1 MKRIAEF
8 AISKKAF
15 DVVMIDLR
23 KFEAPTDFF
32 LLCSADSET
41 QVKAIA
47 DAIEDGTESI
57 GVSSWQSEGYTALSW
72 VLLDYVDV
80 VVHIFHKEAREY
92 YHLERLWKDAKVQS
106 LVDSREGLKI
116 NSVKQKR
123 PGTRKAKPFK
133 KILT

>member
-1 MKRIAEF
+1 
-8 AISKKAF
+8 
-15 DVVMIDLR
+15 MIDLR

-47 DAIEDGTESI
+47 DAIKDGTESI
-57 GVSSWQSEGYTALSW
+57 GVSAWQSEGYRALSW
-72 VLLDYVDV
+72 VLVDYVDV

-116 NSVKQKR
+116 SSVKQTR
-123 PGTRKAKPFK
+123 PRTRQVKPSK
-133 KILT
+133 KNLIVEF